1 MGEIDSGLNMNI
13 VLVILATVLSCII
26 IQFIYKNIFGNKKSK
41 TEEETSMDMVE
52 PIAPTSENTVT
63 ESRPTGKSK
72 KRGTWKQKTEFSHP
86 WLLKNLK
93 GHPGNVLMVDFSANG
108 KFMAATCD
116 VQKALP
122 RSLPMLSWP
131 YLMRSSSTEDDLVT
145 VNRYESSAI
154 FDS

>member
-1 MGEIDSGLNMNI
+1 MSEIDTGLNMNI
-13 VLVILATVLSCII
+13 ILVIIATVLSCII
-26 IQFIYKNIFGNKKSK
+26 IHFIYKNIFGNKKPE
-41 TEEETSMDMVE
+41 TGDETSRAMVE
-52 PIAPTSENTVT
+52 PIAPASENTVT

-116 VQKALP
+116 VWRGAVIAFHNLVAVF
-122 RSLPMLSWP
+122 RHI
-131 YLMRSSSTEDDLVT
+131 LVT
-145 VNRYESSAI
+145 SLNLLSFSKEK
-154 FDS
+154 